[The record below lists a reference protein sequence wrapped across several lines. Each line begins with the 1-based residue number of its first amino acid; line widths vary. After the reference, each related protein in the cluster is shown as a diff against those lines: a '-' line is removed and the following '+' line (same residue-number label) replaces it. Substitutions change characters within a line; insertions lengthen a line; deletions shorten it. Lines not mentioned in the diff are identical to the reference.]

1 MSYKFLLQDLQET
14 PISIG
19 TDKGLAKIGDALVNL
34 SYSIAKSIIM
44 SKNNDT
50 NKIIRTGT
58 KVSKEILSNALK
70 QAGLKYFAKKRADA
84 HDMAN
89 TVEAILAY
97 LWLKNAISLDEIVS
111 FLSEHLKGNLSNR
124 KDEIA
129 IAIQAFKNLLL
140 HVKSSLPTNT
150 P

>member
-34 SYSIAKSIIM
+34 SYSIAKSVNI
-44 SKNNDT
+44 SKYNDRK
-50 NKIIRTGT
+50 KIIRTGT

-70 QAGLKYFAKKRADA
+70 QANMKYFAKKRANA

-89 TVEAILAY
+89 TVEAIFAY
-97 LWLKNAISLDEIVS
+97 LWLKKSISLDEIMS
-111 FLSEHLKGNLSNR
+111 FLSQHLKGNLSNR
-124 KDEIA
+124 KEEINSA
-129 IAIQAFKNLLL
+129 INAFKLLLL
-140 HVKSSLPTNT
+140 HVKPLLPPNNT
-150 P
+150 